1 MQRIAVLSSD
11 RELNNR
17 ILSQWRTLADGFEI
31 TLLTQREKCFE
42 FLMYELPELSILNFS
57 DPELNVPSL
66 LYMIKR
72 DPWLHYGGFIG
83 IYDPA
88 DEEEVFSRSKDIN
101 IIGLINSSQF
111 DFRFGRLMRIIRQ
124 NRQILF
130 QRHIQRKFLPS
141 LSGEFI
147 IDNDPFDLTIYSH
160 LMSHYLYTANF
171 ITRESREILYM
182 ALMELLMNAVEH
194 GNCHISYQ
202 EKSKWLKNENDIFD
216 LIREKNTL
224 PEINRKKVFLKY
236 RIKAEKTYFAIR
248 DQGQGFDWQKRKEE
262 TGRDDTLA
270 PHGRGIRMAEHYVT
284 NLTYNP
290 KGTEVFFEFEHQ
302 PNTSNPIPNVFGE
315 AEEVVFQDGQ
325 TIFQENEQSNFLYYI
340 VSGRLGIYAEG
351 KKLTVLTPAD
361 IFLGE
366 MSFLLHNKRSATVAS
381 EGTSTLIKIS
391 KAAFIKAIKKEPHH
405 SIFIARLLAE
415 RLRRLNVIQ
424 ADLL

>member
-17 ILSQWRTLADGFEI
+17 ILSQWQTLADGFEI

-194 GNCHISYQ
+194 GNC
-202 EKSKWLKNENDIFD
+202 
-216 LIREKNTL
+216 
-224 PEINRKKVFLKY
+224 
-236 RIKAEKTYFAIR
+236 
-248 DQGQGFDWQKRKEE
+248 
-262 TGRDDTLA
+262 
-270 PHGRGIRMAEHYVT
+270 
-284 NLTYNP
+284 
-290 KGTEVFFEFEHQ
+290 
-302 PNTSNPIPNVFGE
+302 
-315 AEEVVFQDGQ
+315 
-325 TIFQENEQSNFLYYI
+325 
-340 VSGRLGIYAEG
+340 
-351 KKLTVLTPAD
+351 
-361 IFLGE
+361 
-366 MSFLLHNKRSATVAS
+366 
-381 EGTSTLIKIS
+381 
-391 KAAFIKAIKKEPHH
+391 
-405 SIFIARLLAE
+405 
-415 RLRRLNVIQ
+415 
-424 ADLL
+424 